1 MLSRTNLLVAKPKPF
16 SQWQNFNFSVNY
28 QLDSR
33 LENLTPVIIHR
44 LGEEGVGGFCLCH
57 NKIYPLISHKAL
69 LYSYDS
75 TPSPSPLPLFYWQAI
90 LLSAPLYSVSDDL
103 FSLRPPLN

>member
-1 MLSRTNLLVAKPKPF
+1 MLSRTNLLVAKSKPF
-16 SQWQNFNFSVNY
+16 SQWQNANFSVNY

-44 LGEEGVGGFCLCH
+44 LGEEGVGGFSLRH

-69 LYSYDS
+69 
-75 TPSPSPLPLFYWQAI
+75 
-90 LLSAPLYSVSDDL
+90 
-103 FSLRPPLN
+103 

>member
-1 MLSRTNLLVAKPKPF
+1 MLSRTNLLVAKSKPF
-16 SQWQNFNFSVNY
+16 SQWQNVNFSVNY
-28 QLDSR
+28 QLDRR

-75 TPSPSPLPLFYWQAI
+75 TPSTPLTEKEGQKTAFTPKSF
-90 LLSAPLYSVSDDL
+90 
-103 FSLRPPLN
+103 FSR